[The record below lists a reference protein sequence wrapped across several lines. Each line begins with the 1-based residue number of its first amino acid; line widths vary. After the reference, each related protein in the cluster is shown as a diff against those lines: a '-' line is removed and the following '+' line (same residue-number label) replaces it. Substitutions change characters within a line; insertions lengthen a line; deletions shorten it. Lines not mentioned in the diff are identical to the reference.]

1 MTYKI
6 IYTEGYNKRA
16 GKFLKKHPEMLKQ
29 YEKTLSLLELNPHHP
44 SLRMHPL
51 KGALSDL
58 HSISINMSY
67 RITLLLLVTDQAIVP
82 VDIGSHGDV
91 Y

>member
-1 MTYKI
+1 MKYKI

-29 YEKTLSLLELNPHHP
+29 YKKTLSLLELNPHHP
-44 SLRMHPL
+44 SLRMHLL
-51 KGALSDL
+51 KGKLSDL
-58 HSISINMSY
+58 HSVSINMNY
-67 RITLLLLVTDQAIVP
+67 RITLTFLITDKAIVP
-82 VDIGSHGDV
+82 VDIGSHDEV

>member
-1 MTYKI
+1 MKYKI

-16 GKFLKKHPEMLKQ
+16 GKFLKKHPEMLAP
-29 YEKTLSLLELNPHHP
+29 YGKTLSLLELNPHHP

-51 KGALSDL
+51 KGKLSDL
-58 HSISINMSY
+58 HSVSIHMSY
-67 RITLLLLVTDQAIVP
+67 RITLTFLVTDKAIIP
-82 VDIGSHGDV
+82 VDIGSHNEV